1 MFVYYLFLWFIVW
14 APGERELQEIVVMFL
29 MEFGE
34 GKWTAAKIKFLFSL
48 NSLFFSE
55 LRVVIILAF
64 TDV

>member
-34 GKWTAAKIKFLFSL
+34 ENGAIDSCKDKISILSEFSVFL
-48 NSLFFSE
+48 
-55 LRVVIILAF
+55 
-64 TDV
+64 